1 MYPFDRPG
9 LPRAE
14 QTIQAP
20 IDRVYGTLDDIRSWP
35 TWLGQFDGPVRTV
48 GSQTYEVDHVDN
60 GTTVVRRF
68 TVTSRGPVHTLFLD
82 VDDGACGV
90 YFRTR
95 PRSSGTRT
103 EVVLTLPEERG
114 VRAALRR
121 GRRTKQAAARL
132 EVFIAA
138 LAAHLEADPS

>member
-20 IDRVYGTLDDIRSWP
+20 IDRVYGALDDICSWP
-35 TWLGQFDGPVRTV
+35 TWLGQFEGPVRAV
-48 GSQTYEVDHVDN
+48 GTQSYEIDHVED
-60 GTTVVRRF
+60 GTTVARRF

-82 VDDGACGV
+82 LDDGACGI

-103 EVVLTLPEERG
+103 EVVLTLPEEPG
-114 VRAALRR
+114 WRATLGR
-121 GRRTKQAAARL
+121 GRRTKQVTARL
-132 EVFIAA
+132 EAFIAA
-138 LAAHLEADPS
+138 LAAHLEVSAT

>member
-20 IDRVYGTLDDIRSWP
+20 IERVYGTLDDIGSWP
-35 TWLGQFDGPVRTV
+35 TWLGQFEGPVRTV
-48 GSQTYEVDHVDN
+48 GSQIYEVDHVDN
-60 GTTVVRRF
+60 GTTSVRRF
-68 TVTSRGPVHTLFLD
+68 TVTSRGPVHTLFLE

-95 PRSSGTRT
+95 PRSTGTRT

-114 VRAALRR
+114 WRASLGR
-121 GRRTKQAAARL
+121 GRRTKRVAARL
-132 EVFIAA
+132 EAFVAA
-138 LAAHLEADPS
+138 LAAHLEASPS